1 VNTFEIEIPNER
13 LKTYKIFTF
22 IMLTLNFLGFG
33 YVFLRTSSTAS
44 LLAIAGLVL
53 NTAPWLYYI
62 LNKKH
67 FKTPIVETALIAS
80 ALLWLYFGNV
90 WMGLLL
96 LFFSII
102 GLFANKKPT
111 ILVSEDGIIFPSFP
125 QKKYS
130 WQAIEQIIWK
140 DDILTIDLKNNKL
153 IQVNINKDFAK
164 DFPVKLFNEFCFSR
178 VLQNKN

>member
-1 VNTFEIEIPNER
+1 VNTFEIVIPNER
-13 LKTYKIFTF
+13 QKTYKIFTF

-33 YVFLRTSSTAS
+33 YVFLRTSGTAS

-53 NTAPWLYYI
+53 NTAPWLYYL

-80 ALLWLYFGNV
+80 ALLWLYFGNL

-111 ILVSEDGIIFPSFP
+111 ILFSNDGVLFPSFP
-125 QKKYS
+125 PKNYLWS
-130 WQAIEQIIWK
+130 VIEQVIWK
-140 DDILTIDLKNNKL
+140 DNILTIDLKNNKL
-153 IQVNINKDFAK
+153 IQFNIDKDFAK
-164 DFPVKLFNEFCFSR
+164 DFPVKLFNEFCFEKVQHSE
-178 VLQNKN
+178 N